1 MSMGAA
7 ATSPLSPL
15 STAAA
20 EQWDQLLKAERGG
33 SPKVVEQ
40 FVGKVRDAEL
50 TFGSRV
56 HCPFLRP
63 FFLSPRD
70 EERVRDVAE
79 TMAEFGE
86 RVANAAMNDAA
97 LLGQF
102 HLREEELRLARLGK
116 NAGPV
121 RTASRLDAFLL
132 PDSLKFA
139 EYNRESPAGAGYT
152 ETLAE
157 IFRALPLAKEF
168 AKKYEMDR

>member
-20 EQWDQLLKAERGG
+20 EQWDQLLKAELRG
-33 SPKVVEQ
+33 SPKFTEQ
-40 FVGKVRDAEL
+40 FYGKLRDAHL

-102 HLREEELRLARLGK
+102 HLREEELRLARLGE
-116 NAGPV
+116 NAGPGS
-121 RTASRLDAFLL
+121 TASRLGAFLL
-132 PDSLKFA
+132 PDLLKFA
-139 EYNRESPAGAGYT
+139 EYQRESPAGPRDTG
-152 ETLAE
+152 TLAQN
-157 IFRALPLAKEF
+157 F
-168 AKKYEMDR
+168 